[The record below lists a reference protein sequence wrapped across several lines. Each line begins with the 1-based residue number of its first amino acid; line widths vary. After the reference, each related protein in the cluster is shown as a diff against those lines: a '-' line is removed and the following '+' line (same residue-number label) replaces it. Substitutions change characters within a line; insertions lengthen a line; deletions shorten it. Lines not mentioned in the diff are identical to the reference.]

1 MILYK
6 DRKISERVMLV
17 TLLKGFIVGLGA
29 SIPLGPLGV
38 LCVQKTLSKGRNSG
52 LFTGLGASVSDTFYA
67 GLALLGLAFVENI
80 INENRAIVM
89 LVGGIIIALI
99 GLKVYATNP
108 IKQIRQKSSHKRH
121 LEDFVEAL
129 VMTITNPGAIF
140 LILGLFAAVGINSS
154 DNPENVSIITTL
166 WGVFLG
172 TVTWW
177 FTLTTTINIFR
188 KKFMLKQLILINKI
202 AGVIIVALGIIST
215 FDGLIKLIL

>member
-1 MILYK
+1 
-6 DRKISERVMLV
+6 MLV

-67 GLALLGLAFVENI
+67 GLSLIGLSFVENL

-99 GLKVYATNP
+99 GLKVYTTNP
-108 IKQIRQKSSHKRH
+108 IKQIRQKSSNKRH

-140 LILGLFAAVGINSS
+140 LILGLI
-154 DNPENVSIITTL
+154 
-166 WGVFLG
+166 
-172 TVTWW
+172 
-177 FTLTTTINIFR
+177 
-188 KKFMLKQLILINKI
+188 KML
-202 AGVIIVALGIIST
+202 
-215 FDGLIKLIL
+215 

>member
-1 MILYK
+1 
-6 DRKISERVMLV
+6 MLV

-67 GLALLGLAFVENI
+67 GLSLIGLSFVENL

-99 GLKVYATNP
+99 GLKVYTTNP
-108 IKQIRQKSSHKRH
+108 IKQIRQKSSNKRH

-154 DNPENVSIITTL
+154 DNTGNISIITTL

-172 TVTWW
+172 TATWW
-177 FTLTTTINIFR
+177 FILTTTINVFR
-188 KKFMLKQLILINKI
+188 KKFRLKQLMMINRI
-202 AGVIIVALGIIST
+202 AGIIIAVLGIISAC
-215 FDGLIKLIL
+215 DGIVKLILAR

>member
-1 MILYK
+1 
-6 DRKISERVMLV
+6 MLV

-67 GLALLGLAFVENI
+67 GLSLIGLSFVENL

-99 GLKVYATNP
+99 GLKVYTTNP
-108 IKQIRQKSSHKRH
+108 IKQIRQKSSNKRH

-154 DNPENVSIITTL
+154 DNAGNISIITTL

-172 TVTWW
+172 TATWW
-177 FTLTTTINIFR
+177 FILTTTINVFR
-188 KKFMLKQLILINKI
+188 KKFRLKQLIMINRI
-202 AGVIIVALGIIST
+202 AGIIIAVLGIISAC
-215 FDGLIKLIL
+215 DGIVKLIIAR

>member
-1 MILYK
+1 
-6 DRKISERVMLV
+6 MLV

-67 GLALLGLAFVENI
+67 GLSLIGLSFVENL
-80 INENRAIVM
+80 INENRAFVM
-89 LVGGIIIALI
+89 LIGGLIIILI
-99 GLKVYATNP
+99 GLKVYTTNP
-108 IKQIRQKSSHKRH
+108 IKQIRQKSSNKRH

-154 DNPENVSIITTL
+154 DNTGNISIITTL

-172 TVTWW
+172 TATWW
-177 FTLTTTINIFR
+177 YILTTTINIFR
-188 KKFMLKQLILINKI
+188 KKFRIKQLMMINRI
-202 AGVIIVALGIIST
+202 AGIIIAVLGIISAC
-215 FDGLIKLIL
+215 DGIVKLIL

>member
-1 MILYK
+1 
-6 DRKISERVMLV
+6 MLV

-67 GLALLGLAFVENI
+67 GLSLIGLSFVENL

-99 GLKVYATNP
+99 GLKVYTTNP
-108 IKQIRQKSSHKRH
+108 IKQIRQKSSNKRH

-154 DNPENVSIITTL
+154 DNAGNISIITTL

-172 TVTWW
+172 TATWW
-177 FTLTTTINIFR
+177 FILTTTINVFR
-188 KKFMLKQLILINKI
+188 KKFRLKQLMMINRI
-202 AGVIIVALGIIST
+202 AGIIIAVLGIISAC
-215 FDGLIKLIL
+215 DGIVKLIIAR

>member
-1 MILYK
+1 
-6 DRKISERVMLV
+6 MLV

-67 GLALLGLAFVENI
+67 GLSLIGLSFVENL

-99 GLKVYATNP
+99 GLKVYTTKP
-108 IKQIRQKSSHKRH
+108 IKQIRQKSSNKRH

-154 DNPENVSIITTL
+154 DNAGNISKITTL

-172 TVTWW
+172 TATWW
-177 FTLTTTINIFR
+177 FILTTTINVFR
-188 KKFMLKQLILINKI
+188 KKFRLKQLMMINRI
-202 AGVIIVALGIIST
+202 AGIIIAVLGIISAC
-215 FDGLIKLIL
+215 DGIVKLIIAR

>member
-1 MILYK
+1 
-6 DRKISERVMLV
+6 MLV

-67 GLALLGLAFVENI
+67 GLSLIGLSFVENL

-89 LVGGIIIALI
+89 LVGGVIIALI
-99 GLKVYATNP
+99 GLKVYTTNP
-108 IKQIRQKSSHKRH
+108 IKQIRQKSSNKRH

-154 DNPENVSIITTL
+154 DNAGNISIITTL

-172 TVTWW
+172 TATWW
-177 FTLTTTINIFR
+177 FILTTTINVFR
-188 KKFMLKQLILINKI
+188 KKFRLKQLMMINRI
-202 AGVIIVALGIIST
+202 AGIIIAVLGIISAC
-215 FDGLIKLIL
+215 DGIVKLILAR

>member
-1 MILYK
+1 
-6 DRKISERVMLV
+6 MLV

-67 GLALLGLAFVENI
+67 GLSLIGLSFVENL

-99 GLKVYATNP
+99 GLKVYTTNP
-108 IKQIRQKSSHKRH
+108 IKQIRQKSSNKRH

-154 DNPENVSIITTL
+154 DNAGNISIITTL
-166 WGVFLG
+166 WGVFIG
-172 TVTWW
+172 TATWW
-177 FTLTTTINIFR
+177 FILTTTINVFR
-188 KKFMLKQLILINKI
+188 KKFRLKQLMMINRI
-202 AGVIIVALGIIST
+202 AGIIIAVLGIISAC
-215 FDGLIKLIL
+215 DGIVKLILAR

>member
-1 MILYK
+1 
-6 DRKISERVMLV
+6 MLI

-67 GLALLGLAFVENI
+67 GLSLLGLAFVEKLI
-80 INENRAIVM
+80 TENRAPVM
-89 LVGGIIIALI
+89 LIGGIIIILI
-99 GLKVYATNP
+99 GLKVYMTNP
-108 IKQIRQKSSHKRH
+108 IKQIRQKHNNKRH

-140 LILGLFAAVGINSS
+140 LIIGLFAAVGINSS
-154 DNPENVSIITTL
+154 DGVEKVSVITTL

-172 TVTWW
+172 TATWW
-177 FTLTTTINIFR
+177 FTLTTTINVFR
-188 KKFMLKQLILINKI
+188 KKFRLKQLIMINRI
-202 AGVIIVALGIIST
+202 AGIVIAVLGIISAC
-215 FDGLIKLIL
+215 DGIIETVAILTRP

>member
-1 MILYK
+1 MF
-6 DRKISERVMLV
+6 V

-67 GLALLGLAFVENI
+67 GLALIGLSFVENF
-80 INENRAIVM
+80 INENRALVM
-89 LVGGIIIALI
+89 LIGGVIIILI
-99 GLKVYATNP
+99 GLKVYTTNP
-108 IKQIRQKSSHKRH
+108 IKQIRQKSSNKRH

-129 VMTITNPGAIF
+129 VMTVTNPGAIF

-154 DNPENVSIITTL
+154 DNAGNISIITTL

-172 TVTWW
+172 TATWW
-177 FTLTTTINIFR
+177 YILTTTINVFR
-188 KKFMLKQLILINKI
+188 KKFRIKQLMMINRI
-202 AGVIIVALGIIST
+202 AGIIIAVLGIISAC
-215 FDGLIKLIL
+215 DGIVKLILA

>member
-1 MILYK
+1 
-6 DRKISERVMLV
+6 MLV
-17 TLLKGFIVGLGA
+17 ILLKGFIVGLGA

-67 GLALLGLAFVENI
+67 GLSLIGLSFVENL

-99 GLKVYATNP
+99 GLKVYTTNP
-108 IKQIRQKSSHKRH
+108 IKQIRQKSSNKRH

-154 DNPENVSIITTL
+154 DNAGNISIITTL

-172 TVTWW
+172 AATWW
-177 FTLTTTINIFR
+177 FILTTTINVFR
-188 KKFMLKQLILINKI
+188 KKFRLKQLMMINRI
-202 AGVIIVALGIIST
+202 AGIIIAVLGIISAC
-215 FDGLIKLIL
+215 DGIVKLIIAR